1 MKIVVLDGYTM
12 NTGDLSWDALAALG
26 DCRMYD
32 RTDPGQTL
40 ERAAGAQIVLTNK
53 VVFDRKV
60 MESLPDLK
68 YIGVTATGYNVVDL
82 PAARELGV
90 TVTNVPT
97 YATVS
102 VAQFTFALLLEL
114 THRAGRHGW
123 TVREGKWAAC
133 RDFCY
138 WDTTQIELDGLTLGL
153 VGFGRIGQAAGQLG
167 MAFGMNVIAYDTAEP
182 PANWIRYVDLDTLFG
197 DSDVV
202 SLHCPLTADNE
213 KLVDAERLATMKP
226 TAFLINTARGLLVD
240 EPALAAALKSGKL
253 AGAALD
259 VLTVEP
265 PAADNPLLK
274 LDNCLITPHMAWASR
289 ASRQRLMN
297 VAVENIQAFI
307 NDKPQNVVNP

>member
-12 NTGDLSWDALAALG
+12 NTGDLSWDALERLG
-26 DCRMYD
+26 DCQIHD
-32 RTDPGQTL
+32 RTEAGQTL

-53 VVFDRKV
+53 VVFNRKV

-114 THRAGRHGW
+114 AHHAGRHGW
-123 TVREGKWAAC
+123 TVSEGTWTDC
-133 RDFCY
+133 QDFCY
-138 WDTTQIELDGLTLGL
+138 WDTTQIELEGLTLGL

-167 MAFGMNVIAYDTAEP
+167 MAFGMNVIAHDTVEP
-182 PANWIRYVDLDTLFG
+182 PNNWIRYVDLDTLFG
-197 DSDVV
+197 ESDVV

-213 KLVDAERLATMKP
+213 KLVNAERLATMKP
-226 TAFLINTARGLLVD
+226 TAFLINTARGPLID
-240 EPALAAALKSGKL
+240 EPALAAALQSGNL

-259 VLTVEP
+259 VLTVAP
-265 PAADNPLLK
+265 PAADNPLL
-274 LDNCLITPHMAWASR
+274 
-289 ASRQRLMN
+289 
-297 VAVENIQAFI
+297 
-307 NDKPQNVVNP
+307 

>member
-1 MKIVVLDGYTM
+1 MRIVVLDGYTM
-12 NTGDLSWDALAALG
+12 NTGDLSWDALQRLG
-26 DCRMYD
+26 DCQIHD
-32 RTDPGQTL
+32 RTEAGQTL

-53 VVFDRKV
+53 VVFDREV

-97 YATVS
+97 YATAS

-114 THRAGRHGW
+114 AHRAGRHGW
-123 TVREGKWAAC
+123 TVREGKWTAC
-133 RDFCY
+133 PDFCY
-138 WDTTQIELDGLTLGL
+138 WDTTQIELAGLTLGL
-153 VGFGRIGQAAGQLG
+153 VGFGRIGQTVGQLG
-167 MAFGMNVIAYDTAEP
+167 MAFGMNVIAHDVVQP
-182 PANWIRYVDLDTLFG
+182 PTNWIHYVDLDTIFR

-213 KLVDAERLATMKP
+213 KLVNAERLATMKP
-226 TAFLINTARGLLVD
+226 TAFLINTARGPLVD
-240 EPALAAALKSGKL
+240 EQDLAAALKSGNL

-274 LDNCLITPHMAWASR
+274 LDNCLVTPHMAWASR
-289 ASRQRLMN
+289 ASRQRLIN
-297 VAVENIQAFI
+297 IVVANIQAFI
-307 NDKPQNVVNP
+307 KGEPENVVNP